1 MALKIDTFTNAD
13 AKGGWRPG
21 NNFGGHSLF
30 KALGHPKVAD
40 PGRRLVAGLAGFRRL
55 AVYDPEAQD
64 AADHL
69 DSFFPVPR
77 DNLAGVFVQRVED
90 IGQTRLGHVTQPVTA
105 IRALAPDAV
114 LITAFDAAIHKA
126 QIARLLPPDCQVFT
140 LDAMRLPD
148 AWLSNRGRY
157 LDPLNFATN
166 FALLRDEAGSDG
178 DALHTKVVTAN
189 YWAGYGASDPA
200 LWLCLFAPDGSVL
213 AEWAEPLNSEASG
226 PFHAVEIDS
235 RAVRQRFG
243 LSDFTG
249 SLFIHAIRIKGH
261 DVVKYAMD
269 CFSDSGRQLSCT
281 HDANAWPADLYA
293 GVPAP
298 KPGERLT
305 LWVQNSHPVP
315 IPAGGIGVNL
325 VGAQDIAWWDGS
337 VPPFGTVA
345 LDLGRLLPQAT
356 FPDQIEIQAGRYF
369 VRPRYEIVQADG
381 DAANGG
387 RAGRRRIAHA
397 NVERIDLKPNPDL
410 PKLGDLIGKGY
421 IMPLPVLPLD
431 QWKSVALPTP
441 MSTAQQE
448 LPIRAVLYDADGSM
462 VAEEYLGRLARR
474 ESRPCDIDAWLA
486 AAKTRLP
493 SGYGHIEYVYDFRD
507 GGEADGWLHA
517 LGLYEQRSSGHS
529 AETIFGAHIYNMPIT
544 YRDEPQ
550 SYTHRPPGLTT
561 RLFLRLGAAPFD
573 AICHLVY
580 PASLPREA
588 YGQEMSQT
596 SLILFDRRAQQL
608 AERPLPIPYG
618 GSRFFRASEVFTA
631 AERQAAGAG
640 GWVQVRDSSC
650 RLFGFHGLQNGGESF
665 CLDHMFGF

>member
-30 KALGHPKVAD
+30 KALGHPKAAE
-40 PGRRLVAGLAGFRRL
+40 PGRRLVESLKGFRRL

-90 IGQTRLGHVTQPVTA
+90 IGQTRLGHVTRPVTA
-105 IRALAPDAV
+105 IRDLGPDAV

-126 QIARLLPPDCQVFT
+126 QIARLLPGDCQVFT

-148 AWLSNRGRY
+148 EWLSNRGRY

-178 DALHTKVVTAN
+178 DALHTKIVTAN
-189 YWAGYGASDPA
+189 YWTGYGASDPA

-213 AEWAEPLNSEASG
+213 AEWTEPLGSDVSG
-226 PFHAVEIDS
+226 PFHSVAIDS
-235 RAVRQRFG
+235 RSVRQRFG
-243 LSDFTG
+243 LGDFTG

-261 DVVKYAMD
+261 DVVKYALD
-269 CFSDSGRQLSCT
+269 SFSDSGRQLSCT

-298 KPGERLT
+298 KPGERLL

-315 IPAGGIGVNL
+315 IPAGGVGINL

-337 VPPFGTVA
+337 VPPFGTA
-345 LDLGRLLPQAT
+345 AIDLGRLLPAAK

-369 VRPRYEIVQADG
+369 VRPRYEIVQDDDG
-381 DAANGG
+381 AAG

-410 PKLGDLIGKGY
+410 PKLGALIGKGY

-448 LPIRAVLYDADGSM
+448 LPIRAVLYDADGSQ
-462 VAEEYLGRLARR
+462 VAEEYLGRVARR

-493 SGYGHIEYVYDFRD
+493 SGYGHIEYAYDFRD
-507 GGEADGWLHA
+507 GGEGDGWLHA

-561 RLFLRLGAAPFD
+561 RLFLRLGAAPLD

-580 PASLPREA
+580 PVSLPREA
-588 YGQEMSQT
+588 YGQETSQT
-596 SLILFDRRAQQL
+596 MLTLFDGTARKL

-618 GSRFFRASEVFTA
+618 GSRFFRVSEVFGT
-631 AERQAAGAG
+631 AERAAAGPG

-650 RLFGFHGLQNGGESF
+650 RLFGFHGLQNGSESF

>member
-13 AKGGWRPG
+13 ARGGWRPG

-30 KALGHPKVAD
+30 KALGHPKVAAL
-40 PGRRLVAGLAGFRRL
+40 GRRLIEDLKPFARL

-64 AADHL
+64 AVDHL
-69 DSFFPVPR
+69 DAFFPVPR
-77 DNLAGVFVQRVED
+77 ANLVGVFVQRIED
-90 IGQTRLGHVTQPVTA
+90 IGQTRLGQVTRPVTA
-105 IRALAPDAV
+105 IAAAAPDAV

-126 QIARLLPPDCQVFT
+126 QIARLLPAGCQVFT

-148 AWLSNRGRY
+148 AWLSNRSRY

-166 FALLRDEAGSDG
+166 FAFLRDEAAGDG
-178 DALHTKVVTAN
+178 LHTRVVTAN
-189 YWAGYGASDPA
+189 YWAGYGAADPA
-200 LWLCLFAPDGSVL
+200 LWLCLFDGDGAVL
-213 AEWAEPLNSEASG
+213 AEWTEPLGPDASG
-226 PFHAVEIDS
+226 AFHAVAIDS
-235 RAVRQRFG
+235 RAIRQRFG
-243 LSDFTG
+243 LADFAG

-261 DVVKYAMD
+261 DVVKYALD
-269 CFSDSGRQLSCT
+269 SFSGSGRQLSCT

-298 KPGERLT
+298 KPGERLL
-305 LWVQNSHPVP
+305 LWVQNSHPMP
-315 IPAGGIGVNL
+315 IPAGAVGANL

-345 LDLGRLLPQAT
+345 VDLGRLLPDAK

-369 VRPRYEIVQADG
+369 VRPRYEVVQAGTDG
-381 DAANGG
+381 Q
-387 RAGRRRIAHA
+387 AGRRRIAHA
-397 NVERIDLKPNPDL
+397 NVERTDLKPNPDL

-431 QWKSVALPTP
+431 QWKSVTLPTP

-448 LPIRAVLYDADGSM
+448 LPIRAVLYDADGT
-462 VAEEYLGRLARR
+462 VAAEEYLGRLARR
-474 ESRPCDIDAWLA
+474 DSRPCDVDAWLA
-486 AAKTRLP
+486 AGRTRLP
-493 SGYGHIEYVYDFRD
+493 SGYGHIEYVYDFRE

-517 LGLYEQRSSGHS
+517 LGLYEQRSSGHA

-561 RLFLRLGAAPFD
+561 RLFLRLGEAPFD

-580 PASLPREA
+580 AASLPREV
-588 YGQEMSQT
+588 YGQPQSQT
-596 SLILFDRRAQQL
+596 VLTLFDGRAVKI
-608 AERPLPIPYG
+608 AETPLPIPHG
-618 GSRFFRASEVFTA
+618 GSRFFRASEVFA
-631 AERQAAGAG
+631 AADLQRAGRG
-640 GWVQVRDSSC
+640 GWIQVRDTGC
-650 RLFGFHGLQNGGESF
+650 RLFGFHGLQNGAESF